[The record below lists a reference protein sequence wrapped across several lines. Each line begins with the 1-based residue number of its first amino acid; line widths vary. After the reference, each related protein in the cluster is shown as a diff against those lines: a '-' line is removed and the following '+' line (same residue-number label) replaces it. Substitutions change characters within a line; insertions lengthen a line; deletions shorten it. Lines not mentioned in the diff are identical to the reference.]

1 MWPTRGVFGIIPIQT
16 RRTVCVVEIRRKR
29 EIGREVI
36 KEVDEKVRSLSRP
49 SGVSA
54 RAALVY
60 SGHLAPIVAAD
71 GYFDA
76 LVPFRRLLGLVS

>member
-1 MWPTRGVFGIIPIQT
+1 MWRTRGVFGIIPFET
-16 RRTVCVVEIRRKR
+16 RRSVCVVEFKLKR
-29 EIGREVI
+29 EIGRVVFY
-36 KEVDEKVRSLSRP
+36 EVDEKVRSLSRP